1 MPDQVEVTLKPDE
14 VIPGQEYCLVSFISP
29 ENVLKNK
36 DVFFFQQFINQFEV
50 NFKTN
55 LLEQFLANNVNS
67 INNTLETHAIEFDKL
82 DLSGVAQ
89 TCRNAKLHI
98 NDTINSLQEFSNKN
112 LSELSY
118 DKMKDKYDTFMYTNS
133 KRLEN
138 DFYIQNDFTPT
149 VRGLKIRGSY
159 SSQEEASHFA
169 KKLQK
174 KDPYFN
180 IYSVKVGQWLP
191 WDPQS
196 SEVKD
201 QVYQEEELNTL
212 MKKYRE
218 NEDAREEFHRETRN
232 RNRNTENTAGSSSTH
247 DTIFEGTGDL
257 AIQRKMESA
266 SKQSS

>member
-1 MPDQVEVTLKPDE
+1 MSDPVEVTLKPDE
-14 VIPGQEYCLVSFISP
+14 VIPGQEYCLVSFVSP

-36 DVFFFQQFINQFEV
+36 DVFFFQEFVNQFEV
-50 NFKTN
+50 SFKTKI
-55 LLEQFLANNVNS
+55 LEEFLASRVNS
-67 INNTLETHAIEFDKL
+67 INTALETHAAEFEKL

-89 TCRNAKLHI
+89 TCRNSKLRVDETL
-98 NDTINSLQEFSNKN
+98 NALQDFSKKN

-118 DKMKDKYDTFMYTNS
+118 DKMKDNYDTFMYNNS

-138 DFYIQNDFTPT
+138 DFYVKNDFTTT
-149 VRGLKIRGSY
+149 VRSLKIRGSY

-180 IYSVKVGQWLP
+180 IYCVKVGQWLP
-191 WDPQS
+191 WDPQP
-196 SEVKD
+196 SEIKD

-232 RNRNTENTAGSSSTH
+232 RNKNQNIAGSSSTH
-247 DTIFEGTGDL
+247 DTLFNGTGDL
-257 AIQRKMESA
+257 AIQRKIESA
-266 SKQSS
+266 SKQ